1 MAGGGRG
8 RRMGAGWSGE
18 ARGRNTHEVTHA
30 DTTPHTFRAV
40 AFSGSL
46 RAGSSNTGLVHLAA
60 RLAPPELTVD
70 VIDWV
75 GELPYYNPDLEVAVP
90 EVAARWRAAVEA
102 ADAVIIGMPEYNFGP
117 SGLAKNAIDW
127 LTRPLGSHALRG
139 KVVAML
145 TSGGKGAG
153 TMVQPA
159 IGGIIGL
166 LGNTVVDEPKVNI
179 AQGAT
184 RIASDG
190 TTDDAEIVEVVAHKM
205 VNVVAA
211 LQAARG

>member
-1 MAGGGRG
+1 M
-8 RRMGAGWSGE
+8 
-18 ARGRNTHEVTHA
+18 T
-30 DTTPHTFRAV
+30 DTTFRAI

-60 RLAPPELTVD
+60 RLAPAELHVE

-75 GELPYYNPDLEVAVP
+75 GDLPYYNPDLEESLP

-127 LTRPLGSHALRG
+127 LTRPLGTHALRG
-139 KVVAML
+139 KAIAML
-145 TSGGKGAG
+145 TSGGKGG
-153 TMVQPA
+153 GSMVQPA
-159 IGGIIGL
+159 IGGILGL
-166 LGNTVVDEPKVNI
+166 LGNTIVEEPKVNI
-179 AQGAT
+179 AMGAT
-184 RIASDG
+184 RVGADG
-190 TTDDAEIVEVVAHKM
+190 STDDAEVEALVGEKLA
-205 VNVVAA
+205 NVVAA

>member
-1 MAGGGRG
+1 VNPDP
-8 RRMGAGWSGE
+8 SSS
-18 ARGRNTHEVTHA
+18 
-30 DTTPHTFRAV
+30 FRAV

-60 RLAPPELTVD
+60 RLAPAELSVE
-70 VIDWV
+70 VVDWV
-75 GELPYYNPDLEVAVP
+75 GQLPYYNPDLEEALP

-127 LTRPLGSHALRG
+127 LTRPLGTHALRG

-145 TSGGKGAG
+145 TSGGKGG
-153 TMVQPA
+153 GSMVQPG

-166 LGNTVVDEPKVNI
+166 LGNTVVEDPKVNI
-179 AQGAT
+179 AAGGT
-184 RIASDG
+184 RLAGDG
-190 TTDDAEIVEVVAHKM
+190 TTDDAEIIDLVTQKLA
-205 VNVVAA
+205 NVVAA
-211 LQAARG
+211 LQAPKA